1 MGEMTREEQKAE
13 NCWAIEDLYF
23 SDDLWEK
30 DFEMFSE
37 ELKEFS
43 RYQGKMGESGDTLL
57 EVMKEMDRLNCR
69 FEKIYVYAN
78 QRYHENTGNSKYQD
92 YSSRASRLAMELE
105 QAMSF
110 AEPEL
115 MEIPEEKWPLF
126 YKQNTELEKYRRKI
140 QSRA

>member
-23 SDDLWEK
+23 LDDLWEK

-92 YSSRASRLAMELE
+92 YSSRA
-105 QAMSF
+105 
-110 AEPEL
+110 
-115 MEIPEEKWPLF
+115 
-126 YKQNTELEKYRRKI
+126 
-140 QSRA
+140 